1 MSLLKTFNR
10 GGIHPPDEKHSANEP
25 ITYGTIPAQLMIPV
39 NQHIGKPAEIV
50 AERRAAVK
58 RGDLLAKS
66 TGFVSSNVHSPLDGV
81 VQKIV
86 KFPLLGGQ
94 ISDCI
99 VIKPDNIGENFK
111 DIIASDTLNEV
122 NVKGLSKNEIKSVI
136 DDAGIVGMGGAGF
149 PTHVKLSP
157 PAEKPIEHLIINGA
171 ECEPYIT
178 SDHRLMLEKSK
189 EMVEGIRILQKLFDD
204 IPVTIGIENNKPDA
218 FKSMTEAAASHKN
231 INVQALQV
239 KYPQGGEKQLIQA
252 ITGREVPSKGLPMDV
267 GVVVQNVAT
276 VVAIY
281 DAFYYKRPLTERVTT
296 ISGNL
301 VDKLVNI
308 VYPMGTPVSHL
319 FEPHGIDQ
327 EKIRLLIGGGP
338 MMGRTALSLE
348 SPVGKT
354 TSALLFFDDS
364 VYDAREENPC
374 IRCGNCIDVCPM
386 GLAVTQLTEII
397 QANNINASAKDDILD
412 CIECGSCSYVC
423 PADRRLVEWMRIGK
437 NIIRREK

>member
-10 GGIHPPDEKHSANEP
+10 GGIHPPDEKRSANEP
-25 ITYGTIPAQLMIPV
+25 ISYGTIPAQLIIPV
-39 NQHIGKPAEIV
+39 NQHIGRPTEIV

-66 TGFVSSNVHSPLDGV
+66 TGFVSSNVHTPVDGV

-86 KFPLLGGQ
+86 KMPLLGGQ
-94 ISDCI
+94 ISDCVI
-99 VIKPDNIGENFK
+99 IKPDNIGEKFNE
-111 DIIASDTLNEV
+111 IIDADTLNEV
-122 NVKGLSKNEIKSVI
+122 NVEGLAKDEIKKRI
-136 DDAGIVGMGGAGF
+136 DEAGIVGMGGAGF

-157 PAEKPIEHLIINGA
+157 PPEKPIDQLIINGA

-178 SDHRLMLEKSK
+178 SDHRLMLEKSE
-189 EMVEGIRILQKLFDD
+189 EMVKGIRILQKLFDD

-218 FKSMTEAAASHKN
+218 VDSMTKAASAYNN
-231 INVQALQV
+231 ITVQPLQV
-239 KYPQGGEKQLIQA
+239 KYPQGGEKQLIKA

-276 VVAIY
+276 VVAIH

-296 ISGNL
+296 LSGNL
-301 VDKLVNI
+301 VDKPLNI

-319 FEPHGIDQ
+319 IEAHKIDS
-327 EKIRLLIGGGP
+327 EKLRLLIGGGP

-348 SPVGKT
+348 SPIGKT
-354 TSALLFFDDS
+354 TSALLFFDETAYED
-364 VYDAREENPC
+364 REENPC
-374 IRCGNCIDVCPM
+374 IRCGNCISVCPM
-386 GLAVTQLTEII
+386 GLEVATLTATI
-397 QANNINASAKDDILD
+397 QANNIDAKAKDDILD